1 MSLKEQL
8 ARVEKQFGKGSLMR
22 MGDTEHVPVAVIS
35 TGIISLDQAIGV
47 GGFPRGRIIE
57 VLGQEAVGKTSIAM
71 SVVAQA
77 QKAGELCAIVDAE
90 HAVDRDHIAN
100 LGVNVDD
107 LYISQPSCGEEGLE
121 IAEALIKSGEIAVIV
136 VDSVAA
142 LVPRAEL
149 EGDFGDAQMGLQAR
163 LMSQA
168 MRKLTG
174 LVHKSNCCLVM
185 VNQLRDKIGV
195 MWGSPTTTTGGKA
208 LKFYSS
214 LRLEVSRVGAVKD
227 GEETIGA
234 RTKVKV
240 IKNKVSAPGK
250 VAEFDLLYGKGF
262 SKIGDLIDLGV
273 EKGLVE
279 KSGSWYSYKTERIGQ
294 GRLNA
299 AQFLEENK
307 EVADKLEAEI
317 RKLI

>member
-22 MGDTEHVPVAVIS
+22 MGDTAHVPVEVIS
-35 TGIISLDQAIGV
+35 TGIISLDNAIGV

-57 VLGQEAVGKTSIAM
+57 VIGQEAAGKSSIAM

-77 QKAGELCAIVDAE
+77 QKGGELCAIVDAE
-90 HAVDRDHIAN
+90 HALDRTHAGS
-100 LGVNVDD
+100 LGVNIDD

-121 IAEALIKSGEIAVIV
+121 ITEALIKSEEIAVVV

-168 MRKLTG
+168 MRKLTA
-174 LVHKSNCCLVM
+174 LVHKSNCCLIM

-195 MWGSPTTTTGGKA
+195 VWGNPTTTTGGKA
-208 LKFYSS
+208 LKFYAS
-214 LRLEVSRVGAVKD
+214 LRLEVSRTGAVKD
-227 GEETIGA
+227 GEDVIGA

-240 IKNKVSAPGK
+240 IKNKVSAPGRI
-250 VAEFDLLYGKGF
+250 AEFDLLYGKGF
-262 SKIGDLIDLGV
+262 SRAGDLFDLAAQRS
-273 EKGLVE
+273 LIE
-279 KSGSWYSYKTERIGQ
+279 KSGAWVTIYGERLQ
-294 GRLNA
+294 GRANA
-299 AQFLEENK
+299 ITYLEENK

>member
-22 MGDTEHVPVAVIS
+22 MGDTAHVPVEVIS
-35 TGIISLDQAIGV
+35 TGIISLDNAIGV

-57 VLGQEAVGKTSIAM
+57 VIGQEAAGKSSIAM

-77 QKAGELCAIVDAE
+77 QKGGELCAIVDAE
-90 HAVDRDHIAN
+90 HALDRTHAGS
-100 LGVNVDD
+100 LGVNIDD

-121 IAEALIKSGEIAVIV
+121 ITEALIKSEEIAVVV

-168 MRKLTG
+168 MRKLTA
-174 LVHKSNCCLVM
+174 LVHKSNCCLIM

-195 MWGSPTTTTGGKA
+195 VWGNPTTTTGGKA
-208 LKFYSS
+208 LKFYAS
-214 LRLEVSRVGAVKD
+214 LRLEVSRTGAVKD
-227 GEETIGA
+227 GEDVIGA

-240 IKNKVSAPGK
+240 IKNKVSAPGRI
-250 VAEFDLLYGKGF
+250 AEFDLLYGKGF
-262 SKIGDLIDLGV
+262 SRAGDLFDLAKQRSLIEG
-273 EKGLVE
+273 
-279 KSGSWYSYKTERIGQ
+279 SGAWVTIYGERLQ
-294 GRLNA
+294 GRANA
-299 AQFLEENK
+299 ITYLEENK